1 MSENTA
7 GSRIA
12 SATTTNS
19 ESENGAKIA
28 YAIGE
33 TSEEFAARLFPGY
46 RVVACDGMPDI
57 PTERLLLCL
66 VLQYMTF
73 GAALGA
79 LQVAGSLV
87 LPGGELHVIV
97 PSADWAVRELMKP
110 EPSPAAEFV
119 LYGKQW
125 REDEV
130 YHSGWTI
137 PRLRTFISRC
147 GFIVREA
154 RALDAAWTLR
164 GPDGQEREE
173 PIRLNYVV
181 GVKANVSDRE

>member
-1 MSENTA
+1 MCENTLSSA
-7 GSRIA
+7 PL
-12 SATTTNS
+12 SATTKPS
-19 ESENGAKIA
+19 ELANAPRA

-33 TSEEFAARLFPGY
+33 NAGEIAKHLFPGHE
-46 RVVACDGMPDI
+46 VIECDSLPEE
-57 PTERLLLCL
+57 PAQRLLLNCC
-66 VLQYMTF
+66 LQYLTY
-73 GAALGA
+73 GAGLAALQTAGA
-79 LQVAGSLV
+79 LV

-125 REDEV
+125 SEDEV

-181 GVKANVSDRE
+181 GGKANVSDRE